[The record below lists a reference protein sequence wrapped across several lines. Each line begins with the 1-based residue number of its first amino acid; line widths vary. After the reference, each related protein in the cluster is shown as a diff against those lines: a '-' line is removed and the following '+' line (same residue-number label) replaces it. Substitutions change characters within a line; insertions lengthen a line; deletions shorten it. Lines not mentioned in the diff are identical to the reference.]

1 MVEMGRRLHELRK
14 KCGYTLDE
22 VVQRV
27 NIPKSTLS
35 RLENGKLKTINRSYI
50 DQLSELYGEDAAYI
64 LGYED
69 APTVALTY
77 SAPGKE
83 QVNLIVDH
91 TPIIGEAALRAKLY
105 KAAIDVAPEN
115 IKIAIELLKTLSNK
129 EGDNN
134 APK

>member
-27 NIPKSTLS
+27 DIPKSTLS

-115 IKIAIELLKTLSNK
+115 IKIAIELLKTLSSK

-134 APK
+134 GKV

>member
-1 MVEMGRRLHELRK
+1 MIQMGKRLHDLRK
-14 KCGYTLDE
+14 KCGYTMDD
-22 VVQRV
+22 VVERV
-27 NIPKSTLS
+27 NIPKATLS

-50 DQLSELYGEDAAYI
+50 DKLADLYGEDAAYI

-83 QVNLIVDH
+83 QVNLYVDH

-115 IKIAIELLKTLSNK
+115 IKIAIELLKTLSNNK
-129 EGDNN
+129 DGDNQ
-134 APK
+134 

>member
-1 MVEMGRRLHELRK
+1 MIQMGKRLNELRK
-14 KCGYTLDE
+14 KCGYTLDD
-22 VVQRV
+22 VVERV

-50 DQLSELYGEDAAYI
+50 DKLADLYGEDAAYI

-105 KAAIDVAPEN
+105 QAAIQVAPEN
-115 IKIAIELLKTLSNK
+115 IKIAIEILKSLSEK
-129 EGDNN
+129 GGDDN
-134 APK
+134 A